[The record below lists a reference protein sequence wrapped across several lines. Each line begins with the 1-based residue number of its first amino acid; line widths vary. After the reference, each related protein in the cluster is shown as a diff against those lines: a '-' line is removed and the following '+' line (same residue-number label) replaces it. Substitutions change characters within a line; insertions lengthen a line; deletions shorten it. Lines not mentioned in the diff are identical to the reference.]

1 MCFAPLKLPIL
12 LVEKLP
18 EGPRGDTPGDP
29 SKDILAGF
37 WLSATSTSPQVET
50 PLNALALLECRMR
63 NRHPSIAGKT
73 VGPAAFNRMLGQR
86 THKP

>member
-1 MCFAPLKLPIL
+1 M
-12 LVEKLP
+12 EKLP

-37 WLSATSTSPQVET
+37 WLFATSTSPQVET
-50 PLNALALLECRMR
+50 PLNALALLEFRMR
-63 NRHPSIAGKT
+63 NRHPSIASKT